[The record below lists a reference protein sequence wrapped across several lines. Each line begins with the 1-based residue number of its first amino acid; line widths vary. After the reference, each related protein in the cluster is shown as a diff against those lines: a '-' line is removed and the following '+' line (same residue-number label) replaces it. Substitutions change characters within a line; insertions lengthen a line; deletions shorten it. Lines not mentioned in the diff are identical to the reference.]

1 MRHKINITDFK
12 DKESPVYQC
21 ITPLRLL
28 MKKNTHPKWFRRLIF
43 LMDHKEEREQE
54 TSMWSEHQKN
64 VVDFLLQTCNLNF
77 TKEDVMW
84 AIGLLKTNS
93 ILFGDE
99 KARALFPMFSLINHS
114 CSANAKHTIYIKNR
128 RIAVQ
133 AQTDIKEGEEILI
146 NYTAFI
152 IGTSFRRKKL
162 LNNWYVLIKPSKYC
176 EGSDIVPNGGLK
188 KSLPKIS
195 FGRDTKKKEGGEINQ
210 ISHIDIVI

>member
-188 KSLPKIS
+188 KSLLKIS
-195 FGRDTKKKEGGEINQ
+195 FGRDTKKKEGGWK
-210 ISHIDIVI
+210 